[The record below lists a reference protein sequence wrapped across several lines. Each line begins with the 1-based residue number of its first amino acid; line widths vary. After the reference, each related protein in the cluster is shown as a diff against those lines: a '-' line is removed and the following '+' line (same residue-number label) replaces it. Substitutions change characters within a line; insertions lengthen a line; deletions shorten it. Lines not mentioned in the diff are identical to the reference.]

1 MIGNGNSTHAIII
14 RFINQRINRGLS
26 VEQRILGM
34 NMQMYKGFHAVIC
47 VLIRQR
53 KITVYFIAD
62 NYTSD

>member
-53 KITVYFIAD
+53 KITVYLGFGKYTAD
-62 NYTSD
+62 